1 MVSLAEFGERNA
13 VKELMRVFDRGY
25 SPGLGDDCGII
36 PFGDQYLLLTTDVV
50 NEKTHFPKGTTPY
63 DMGWYS
69 VAVNLSD
76 VAAMGGYPL
85 AFIAALTLP
94 RTTDLSLLREVARG
108 MDACTKEYGVAV
120 YGGDTKEGDSISIA
134 GVALGR
140 VSKDRILLRKGSK
153 VGDIIAVTGE
163 IGRGGWAAET
173 IRKTGSNKEAI
184 ETLLHPS
191 PRLEEGRHLAESGA
205 VTACMD
211 TSDGLASTLHQMRE
225 QNATGFEVE
234 QGRLPF
240 YPKLRTMPAPDMT
253 RLAIY
258 HGGDYELVATVKPEE
273 YENLRATLAK
283 HNAHLTAIGH
293 VTKDKDCVLVTD
305 KGREQI
311 ADRGWEHFRAVP
323 L

>member
-1 MVSLAEFGERNA
+1 MVTLAEFGERNA
-13 VKELMRVFDRGY
+13 VRDLLRVFDRGY

-36 PFGDQYLLLTTDVV
+36 PLGDQYLLLTTDVV

-94 RTTDLSLLREVARG
+94 RTTELTFLHEVARG
-108 MDACTKEYGVAV
+108 MDACTKQYGVAV
-120 YGGDTKEGDSISIA
+120 YGGDTKEGDCISIA

-140 VSKDRILLRKGSK
+140 VSKDKILLRRGSK
-153 VGDIIAVTGE
+153 IGDILAMTGD
-163 IGRGGWAAET
+163 IGRGGWAAEM
-173 IRKTGSNKEAI
+173 IRKSGPSKETL
-184 ETLLHPS
+184 EMLLHPS
-191 PRLEEGRHLAESGA
+191 PRLEEGRHLSESGA

-211 TSDGLASTLHQMRE
+211 SSDGLASTLYQMRE
-225 QNATGFEVE
+225 QSGTGFEVE
-234 QGRLPF
+234 QAKLPF
-240 YPKLRTMPAPDMT
+240 FPQMRTLPAADMT
-253 RLAIY
+253 RIAVY
-258 HGGDYELVATVKPEE
+258 HGGDYELVATIKPDKFEEVK
-273 YENLRATLAK
+273 AALAR
-283 HNAHLTAIGH
+283 HNARLTAIGH
-293 VTKDKDCVLVTD
+293 VTKNIGCMLVTD
-305 KGREQI
+305 KGREEI

>member
-1 MVSLAEFGERNA
+1 MVTLAEFGERNA

-94 RTTDLSLLREVARG
+94 RTTDLTFLREVARG
-108 MDACTKEYGVAV
+108 MDACTKQYGVAV

-173 IRKTGSNKEAI
+173 IRKTGSNKEAL
-184 ETLLHPS
+184 ETLLRPN
-191 PRLEEGRHLAESGA
+191 PRLEEGRLLSESRA

-211 TSDGLASTLHQMRE
+211 TSDGLASTLYQMRE

-234 QGRLPF
+234 QGKLPLF
-240 YPKLRTMPAPDMT
+240 PKLRALPAADMA
-253 RLAIY
+253 RIAIY

-273 YENLRATLAK
+273 YENLSATLVK

-293 VTKDKDCVLVTD
+293 VTKDSDCVLVTD